1 MSLYFRID
9 NLKNDKFNV
18 TTLVLIVG
26 TRYVNMVLMTI
37 SNLSCQKYSSAKLL
51 SITHWQ

>member
-26 TRYVNMVLMTI
+26 TRYVNMAMMTI
-37 SNLSCQKYSSAKLL
+37 LNLSCQKYSSAKLL